1 MRNYRDLVVWQRS
14 HRFVLQLY
22 RASDGFPRHEL
33 YGLTSQIRRAAA
45 SIPTNLAE
53 ACGRRGDKEF
63 GRFVRIAMG
72 SASEAD
78 YLILLASDLGYL
90 AQRTSIDFRRELD
103 EIRRMLTG
111 LDKRLQNQSLSTTVG
126 ERS

>member
-1 MRNYRDLVVWQRS
+1 MAAV
-14 HRFVLQLY
+14 
-22 RASDGFPRHEL
+22 ASV
-33 YGLTSQIRRAAA
+33 RAAVVSCVRRLPQA
-45 SIPTNLAE
+45 RALWAYEPDSKGCGVDPANLAE

-90 AQRTSIDFRRELD
+90 PQRTSIDFRRELD